1 MRRYWLQ
8 LPGIAGSVLVADQAS
23 KALVAG
29 SMAPGQSFAPVPAL
43 EQVFRITYSQNRG
56 AAFGLLPAAADVF
69 LVAALVFVAALLWQ
83 YPRLAASGRLTRIGC
98 GLLCGGALGNAAD
111 RLQHGLVIDFI
122 HYQIPGVISNVS
134 NLADHAIVLGALLL
148 LLESRWPAR
157 GKKRTVAADGG
168 AERA

>member
-69 LVAALVFVAALLWQ
+69 
-83 YPRLAASGRLTRIGC
+83 SGG
-98 GLLCGGALGNAAD
+98 GAGVCGGAAVA
-111 RLQHGLVIDFI
+111 VSA
-122 HYQIPGVISNVS
+122 PG
-134 NLADHAIVLGALLL
+134 GQ
-148 LLESRWPAR
+148 P
-157 GKKRTVAADGG
+157 DG
-168 AERA
+168 